1 MHQLIFEETQ
11 YSSSNFI
18 LGALVIAG
26 FMAAIIFLRRLKY
39 SGFRWALILTVLIG
53 IFILS
58 IVSTLRLKTRYYTD
72 GMAFQFVS
80 IFSAPFEQVS
90 LDTVV
95 KVAVITYNPDDY
107 GGWGLKGNGNTKVYS
122 TDGNKGIMFTFKN
135 GRHLLLG
142 TMMPD
147 SLRAHLK
154 AHYPF

>member
-11 YSSSNFI
+11 YSTANFI

-26 FMAAIIFLRRLKY
+26 IIAATIFLWRSKNLAFKL
-39 SGFRWALILTVLIG
+39 ALIATVLIG

-72 GMAFQFVS
+72 GVAFQFVS
-80 IFSAPFEQVS
+80 IFSAPFEQIS
-90 LDTVV
+90 MDTVV
-95 KVAVITYNPDDY
+95 KAAAITYNPDDY

-135 GRHLLLG
+135 GRRLLLG

-147 SLRAHLK
+147 TLRAHLK
-154 AHYPF
+154 GYYPL